1 MTDISRLTSDIHTKK
16 KVKNILI
23 TQAKPENEK
32 SPYFELARKHQVNLE
47 FESFI
52 SVVPIPSK
60 EFRKQKIDI
69 ASFSAVIFTSRNAI
83 ENFFRTCEEMRI
95 TISPETKYFC
105 ISESIALYLQKFI
118 LYRKRKVFYGDDG
131 TNTNL
136 FAEISKFKD
145 QEKFLYPCSESFD
158 SEITNWLVSNHCAYA
173 IPVLYEIISNDIKE
187 IVNKHNYE
195 IICFF
200 SPLGV
205 RSLKENFPNFNQ
217 NGALIGAFG
226 DNTRKAVLA
235 AGLNPDIIA
244 PQPKAPSMIAAL
256 DQYLNSVKRSK

>member
-1 MTDISRLTSDIHTKK
+1 MTDISRLTSDIQPKK

-32 SPYFELARKHQVNLE
+32 SPYFELAKKHQVNLE

-69 ASFSAVIFTSRNAI
+69 ATFSAVIFTSRNAI

-105 ISESIALYLQKFI
+105 ISEAVALYLQKFI

-131 TNTNL
+131 TNASL

-145 QEKFLYPCSESFD
+145 LEKFLYPCSESFD
-158 SEITNWLVSNHCAYA
+158 SEITNWLVANNCAYA
-173 IPVLYEIISNDIKE
+173 IPVLYEIISNDVKA
-187 IVNKHNYE
+187 VFNKFQYE

-205 RSLKENFPNFNQ
+205 RSLKENFPNFTQ
-217 NGALIGAFG
+217 NGTLIGAFG
-226 DNTRKAVLA
+226 DNTRRAVLA

-256 DQYLNSVKRSK
+256 DHYLSALSKSK